1 MLKIK
6 RIINNAFQKVALV
19 FLAGLVLFTSLPFAS
34 AQAVDFSVIKEYQI
48 ASANKNANESDQMT
62 DEYIEGGKRAA
73 EVIPKELGTGERQ
86 KNPANMLKRLGEE
99 LGNDIPKRVVGDNDY
114 DRSPIEQ
121 ELARNKAAR
130 GDFGK

>member
-6 RIINNAFQKVALV
+6 KIFNNAFQKVALV
-19 FLAGLVLFTSLPFAS
+19 ILAGLILFSSLPFAS
-34 AQAVDFSVIKEYQI
+34 AQAVDFSAIKEHQV
-48 ASANKNANESDQMT
+48 ANANKNAAESDQMT
-62 DEYIEGGKRAA
+62 DEYIESGKRAA
-73 EVIPKELGTGERQ
+73 QVIPKDLGTGERQ
-86 KNPANMLKRLGEE
+86 KNPVNMLKRLGEE
-99 LGNDIPKRVVGDNDY
+99 LGNDVPKRVVGDNDY